1 MAARDGDGVDG
12 LLAQLVSQ
20 LAQLAAV
27 QSTQV
32 GWRLDEVQEWGLR
45 RLMHGGAPPTRGR

>member
-1 MAARDGDGVDG
+1 MTRLPRSLQGTAPA
-12 LLAQLVSQ
+12 LAVSQ

-32 GWRLDEVQEWGLR
+32 GWRLDEIQ
-45 RLMHGGAPPTRGR
+45 